1 MIAADPYQLYCGC
14 MDNTTL
20 EIVTGIALP
29 AAAIIISTWV
39 AVGLAK
45 SERVAAAAAR
55 AEERSDGAFVQAL
68 TALATLNTINLQAE
82 SVAEPLRDLRV
93 GLTLLDAANPKH
105 DNVRLSE
112 WFEAERVAGN
122 ARIIKSMSNLA
133 LAPKTPSSDA
143 DVEKIVA
150 AGAPLNTWARDFASN
165 LRLWRREGATDAQLS
180 DLIRN
185 AESLH

>member
-1 MIAADPYQLYCGC
+1 

-20 EIVTGIALP
+20 AIIAGIALP

-68 TALATLNTINLQAE
+68 TALATLNTINLRAE

-93 GLTLLDAANPKH
+93 GLTLLEAASPEN
-105 DNVRLSE
+105 DNDLVSE
-112 WFEAERVAGN
+112 WFEAERVAGL
-122 ARIIKSMSNLA
+122 AQSKESMWKLA
-133 LAPKTPSSDA
+133 LAPKMPGSDV
-143 DVEKIVA
+143 DVEAIDA

-165 LRLWRREGATDAQLS
+165 LRLWRRKGATDAQLTE
-180 DLIRN
+180 LIKN
-185 AESLH
+185 ARKLH

>member
-1 MIAADPYQLYCGC
+1 
-14 MDNTTL
+14 MDSSTL
-20 EIVTGIALP
+20 DIITGIALP

-55 AEERSDGAFVQAL
+55 AEERSDGAFVRAL
-68 TALATLNTINLQAE
+68 TALATLNTINLRAE

-93 GLTLLDAANPKH
+93 GLTLLDAASPKH
-105 DNVRLSE
+105 DNDLLSE
-112 WFEAERVAGN
+112 WFEAERLAGL
-122 ARIIKSMSNLA
+122 AQSGESMRRLD
-133 LAPKTPSSDA
+133 LAPKTPSSEA

-165 LRLWRREGATDAQLS
+165 LRFWRRKGATDVQLTE
-180 DLIRN
+180 LITN
-185 AESLH
+185 AKNLH

>member
-1 MIAADPYQLYCGC
+1 

-20 EIVTGIALP
+20 EIITGIALP

-68 TALATLNTINLQAE
+68 TALATLNTINLRAE
-82 SVAEPLRDLRV
+82 SVVEPLRDLRV
-93 GLTLLDAANPKH
+93 SLTLLDAASSKT
-105 DNVRLSE
+105 DNDLLAE
-112 WFEAERVAGN
+112 WFEAERVAGL
-122 ARIIKSMSNLA
+122 AQSRESMRNLV
-133 LAPKTPSSDA
+133 LAPKMPSNDA
-143 DVEKIVA
+143 DVEKIVS

-165 LRLWRREGATDAQLS
+165 LRLWRREGATDAQLM
-180 DLIRN
+180 DLITN
-185 AESLH
+185 AENLH

>member
-1 MIAADPYQLYCGC
+1 
-14 MDNTTL
+14 MDNSTL
-20 EIVTGIALP
+20 EIITGIAVP

-55 AEERSDGAFVQAL
+55 SEERSDGAFVRAL
-68 TALATLNTINLQAE
+68 TALATLNTINLRAE

-93 GLTLLDAANPKH
+93 GLTLLEAASPKH
-105 DNVRLSE
+105 DNDLLAE
-112 WFEAERVAGN
+112 WFEAERVAGL
-122 ARIIKSMSNLA
+122 AQSRESMRKLA

-143 DVEKIVA
+143 DVDTIVS

-165 LRLWRREGATDAQLS
+165 LRLWRRKGATDSQLEQ
-180 DLIRN
+180 LI
-185 AESLH
+185 ATAKSLH